1 MKKLFHDM
9 MDKELLEQPLL
20 DVKKNYEEY
29 FEKQQKQPT
38 WTSEEEAKYREQ
50 HKCIA
55 EMIDFMNKEPANKDA
70 LIEKFE

>member
-29 FEKQQKQPT
+29 FEKQ
-38 WTSEEEAKYREQ
+38 
-50 HKCIA
+50 
-55 EMIDFMNKEPANKDA
+55 
-70 LIEKFE
+70 